1 MPVFCAKFAYG
12 RDAAARRDWI
22 CGFATWLSASRH
34 PPEFQSQR
42 MPHRRVFLSDRSWR
56 RWRQIETI
64 AQSTCRLLLRWQPR
78 LRPAHSPEVA
88 FPQQRG
94 PTTMPL
100 KPPLTELEIKTAD
113 SGFYKGFTKDV
124 TITAKILVAALIL
137 WAVAFPN
144 QAASV
149 LSHLNGVILASFNYW
164 YIYVVAFFVVVSLGL
179 AIWPA
184 SGRLRLGA
192 EHEKP
197 EFSAFSWFSMMF
209 GAGMGIGVLT
219 YATGEPIYHFQ
230 NNPDVIQGF
239 VEGASAETVR
249 SAYKWSFLHWGLSPW
264 GAYALTGLALAFF
277 AYRRGLPLTIRSALT
292 PLFGDRLSG
301 FAGHAVDVVA
311 VIATVLGVA
320 QTLGFGVEQFVAGL
334 SRIGFGDWL
343 LVTTDEGTQK
353 ASVVAIVLSL
363 VIIMGASTLSA
374 LSGVGKGIKWLS
386 NINMGLSVFL
396 LSFFLIFG
404 STVFGLTAL
413 VTGIY
418 DYLLAFPAMLFTVW
432 SDKGTETSSALE
444 SWQGGWTI
452 FYWAWWIAFAPF
464 VGLFLARISRGRT
477 IREYVFG
484 AMLVPSVMCFVWFAL
499 IGGTA
504 IDLELSG
511 IAEGAILGTGLSD
524 QLYATLAVLLSDG
537 LAWVFSVVVAVLL
550 MTYLVT
556 SADSAV
562 LIINTINA
570 AGDEGPKARPHIIF
584 WGVALALV
592 VGALLIIGGLGA
604 IQTAM
609 IIGALPFSVVMALMG
624 VALIKAIIL
633 DGLRGRAGL
642 PVTAD
647 QLAGE

>member
-1 MPVFCAKFAYG
+1 
-12 RDAAARRDWI
+12 
-22 CGFATWLSASRH
+22 
-34 PPEFQSQR
+34 
-42 MPHRRVFLSDRSWR
+42 
-56 RWRQIETI
+56 
-64 AQSTCRLLLRWQPR
+64 
-78 LRPAHSPEVA
+78 
-88 FPQQRG
+88 
-94 PTTMPL
+94 MPL

-144 QAASV
+144 QAAGV

-164 YIYVVAFFVVVSLGL
+164 YVYVVAFFVVVSLGL
-179 AIWPA
+179 AIWPT

-192 EHEKP
+192 EHERP

-230 NNPDVIQGF
+230 NNPDVIKGL
-239 VEGASAETVR
+239 VEGGSAETVR
-249 SAYKWSFLHWGLSPW
+249 SAYKWAFLHWGLSPW

-301 FAGHAVDVVA
+301 YAGHAVDVVA

-343 LVTTDEGTQK
+343 LVTEADGTQK

-386 NINMGLSVFL
+386 NINMALSVFL
-396 LSFFLIFG
+396 LAFFLFFG
-404 STVFGLTAL
+404 STVFGLSAL
-413 VTGIY
+413 ATGLY
-418 DYLLAFPAMLFTVW
+418 DYLVAFPRMLVTVW
-432 SDKGTETSSALE
+432 SDDGTATGAALE

-511 IAEGAILGTGLSD
+511 VAEGAILGTGLSD

-537 LAWVFSVVVAVLL
+537 LAWAFSVVVAILL

-584 WGVALALV
+584 WGAALALV

-624 VALIKAIIL
+624 VALIKAIIR
-633 DGLRGRAGL
+633 DSIRGRAGL

-647 QLAGE
+647 QIAGE